1 MLNDIRCR
9 PVKWLGFLPGSVTA
23 AAVLAVALIS
33 TPAISLSASYTW
45 DSSGDT
51 PLEDGPGSWN
61 ASGGTNWYDGS
72 SFGSW
77 NNTTASTAT
86 FGVGNGT
93 AGTITVGAVTANRIN
108 FAAVGSGTYTL
119 SSGTITLGGG
129 TPTLSVDAGVTPT
142 ISSVIAGASGLTK
155 SGSGQLTLS
164 GPNTYSG
171 ATSITGAG
179 STLVIAHDAG
189 LGATGG
195 TNSVTVSS
203 GGVLALQGGISVGN
217 KPLFL
222 SSANL
227 VGLRNLSGSNLY
239 GGSIQ
244 LNHNSII
251 DSVSGSLTITG
262 SITGGG
268 VRTLTFQGAGDT
280 TVNGT
285 LSALGGNNFTKN
297 GTGRLTLH
305 GDNSSLTGGVSI
317 AAGGSV
323 RITKSNGIGPSNA
336 VTISGSGALELED
349 LGTDGLVMTKAFTLS
364 SNAIL
369 RNIAGDNTASGAIAL
384 GGSGARIES
393 QGGRLTVT
401 QNYVQGGGVRGL
413 IVGGQGEVLLSGNWT
428 GIVNNFA
435 FSKDGTGL
443 AVLSGSNS
451 WGGTTTVSGGVL
463 RLSSEFAQS
472 GGIAATG
479 GTFNLAI
486 AGGVVELGYN
496 DFQRGLGNLGTQVR
510 FTGDG
515 GFSAFGADRSV
526 NLGGASATVT
536 WGTNSFVPTGSS
548 LLLGSEHANATVDF
562 QNPINLG
569 ASGITRTIR
578 AVKGSGSVAVDAQL
592 SGILSGSASFT
603 KVGDGRLR
611 LSAVNSFTG
620 ATLISEG
627 ILEIGATGRIN
638 STSGVTIDG
647 TTAEFKY
654 NSTTALTQPITFNQ
668 GTISGTGT
676 IATAVTVAANDVISP
691 GNSPGIQAYTSLHA
705 WAPGGTYAWELN
717 ALTGSAGDQWDLVN
731 VSSGTFSLS
740 GLAPTP
746 GNKFILDLITLNSDD
761 VPGQLVNPYDGG
773 SFTFAITSYDPANFL
788 LPDGFSN
795 TAGQDLTSLF
805 TINLGNW
812 QGPQPQASNI
822 SVKINSTAT
831 GIDLVIV
838 PEPGAIALAGI
849 GIAAAAWSR
858 RRRK

>member
-1 MLNDIRCR
+1 
-9 PVKWLGFLPGSVTA
+9 
-23 AAVLAVALIS
+23 
-33 TPAISLSASYTW
+33 
-45 DSSGDT
+45 
-51 PLEDGPGSWN
+51 
-61 ASGGTNWYDGS
+61 
-72 SFGSW
+72 
-77 NNTTASTAT
+77 
-86 FGVGNGT
+86 
-93 AGTITVGAVTANRIN
+93 
-108 FAAVGSGTYTL
+108 
-119 SSGTITLGGG
+119 
-129 TPTLSVDAGVTPT
+129 
-142 ISSVIAGASGLTK
+142 
-155 SGSGQLTLS
+155 
-164 GPNTYSG
+164 
-171 ATSITGAG
+171 
-179 STLVIAHDAG
+179 
-189 LGATGG
+189 
-195 TNSVTVSS
+195 
-203 GGVLALQGGISVGN
+203 
-217 KPLFL
+217 
-222 SSANL
+222 
-227 VGLRNLSGSNLY
+227 
-239 GGSIQ
+239 
-244 LNHNSII
+244 
-251 DSVSGSLTITG
+251 
-262 SITGGG
+262 
-268 VRTLTFQGAGDT
+268 
-280 TVNGT
+280 
-285 LSALGGNNFTKN
+285 
-297 GTGRLTLH
+297 
-305 GDNSSLTGGVSI
+305 
-317 AAGGSV
+317 
-323 RITKSNGIGPSNA
+323 
-336 VTISGSGALELED
+336 
-349 LGTDGLVMTKAFTLS
+349 
-364 SNAIL
+364 
-369 RNIAGDNTASGAIAL
+369 
-384 GGSGARIES
+384 
-393 QGGRLTVT
+393 
-401 QNYVQGGGVRGL
+401 
-413 IVGGQGEVLLSGNWT
+413 
-428 GIVNNFA
+428 
-435 FSKDGTGL
+435 
-443 AVLSGSNS
+443 
-451 WGGTTTVSGGVL
+451 
-463 RLSSEFAQS
+463 
-472 GGIAATG
+472 
-479 GTFNLAI
+479 
-486 AGGVVELGYN
+486 
-496 DFQRGLGNLGTQVR
+496 
-510 FTGDG
+510 
-515 GFSAFGADRSV
+515 
-526 NLGGASATVT
+526 
-536 WGTNSFVPTGSS
+536 

-578 AVKGSGSVAVDAQL
+578 AVKGSGSVAVDAKL